1 MNTRLDVLKTASKE
15 RVHKAGE
22 FLENKII
29 EAVTKSNNNKIEKQ
43 ETVEEIIN
51 QTEKTEE
58 ILNELRQELFIK
70 WNTVK
75 YLCY

>member
-15 RVHKAGE
+15 RVYKAGE

-70 WNTVK
+70 WNTIK

>member
-1 MNTRLDVLKTASKE
+1 MDTRLDALKTASKE
-15 RVHKAGE
+15 GVHKAGE

-58 ILNELRQELFIK
+58 ILNELRQALLIK
-70 WNTVK
+70 WNTIK

>member
-70 WNTVK
+70 WNTIK

>member
-51 QTEKTEE
+51 QAEKTEE
-58 ILNELRQELFIK
+58 ILNELRQELLIK
-70 WNTVK
+70 WNTIK

>member
-29 EAVTKSNNNKIEKQ
+29 EAVTKSNNNKIE
-43 ETVEEIIN
+43 EIIN

-70 WNTVK
+70 WNTIK

>member
-1 MNTRLDVLKTASKE
+1 MDTRLDVLKTASKE
-15 RVHKAGE
+15 GVHKAGE

-51 QTEKTEE
+51 
-58 ILNELRQELFIK
+58 
-70 WNTVK
+70 
-75 YLCY
+75 

>member
-51 QTEKTEE
+51 QTEKTKE

-70 WNTVK
+70 WNTIK

>member
-58 ILNELRQELFIK
+58 ILNELRQALLIK
-70 WNTVK
+70 WNTIK
-75 YLCY
+75 YLFY

>member
-1 MNTRLDVLKTASKE
+1 MDTRLDALKTASKE
-15 RVHKAGE
+15 GVHKAGE

-29 EAVTKSNNNKIEKQ
+29 EAVNKSNSSKIQKQ

-58 ILNELRQELFIK
+58 ILNELRQALLIK
-70 WNTVK
+70 WNTIK
-75 YLCY
+75 YLFY

>member
-58 ILNELRQELFIK
+58 ILNELRQSLLIK
-70 WNTVK
+70 WNTIK

>member
-1 MNTRLDVLKTASKE
+1 MDTRLDALKTASKE
-15 RVHKAGE
+15 GVHKAGE

-58 ILNELRQELFIK
+58 ILNELRQELLIK
-70 WNTVK
+70 WNTIK

>member
-1 MNTRLDVLKTASKE
+1 MDTGLDILKTASKE
-15 RVHKAGE
+15 GVNKAGE

-29 EAVTKSNNNKIEKQ
+29 ETVTKSNDNKIEKQ

-70 WNTVK
+70 WNTIK

>member
-58 ILNELRQELFIK
+58 ILNELRQALLIK
-70 WNTVK
+70 WNTIK